1 MAETRSQK
9 FDVRGYNRIALV
21 CSDMKETT
29 DFYTGVLGFPLVKTI
44 QYPDG
49 SQHFFFQATESDS
62 LVFFW
67 SPNPPPSEGAVR
79 IAEIKYDEYG
89 NVLYKVPYRP
99 GPGAFDHLAFDVP
112 LAKLEEYAERLRAAG
127 ITATHVNKHLLV
139 VEDGKQT
146 RQVRSYDEVPAG
158 AKYVDEFVN
167 SVYFLGPDGI
177 TLEFAAN
184 PRELGNEFDLS
195 NPAMKFEDGPRILEE
210 RRRAEAAAQAIAN

>member
-9 FDVRGYNRIALV
+9 FEVRGYNRIALV
-21 CSDMKETT
+21 CSDMQETV
-29 DFYTGVLGFPLVKTI
+29 DFYTQVLGFPLVKTI
-44 QYPDG
+44 GYPDG
-49 SQHFFFQATESDS
+49 SQHFFFQATETDS

-67 SPNPPPSEGAVR
+67 SPNPPPSDGAVR

-112 LAKLEEYAERLRAAG
+112 IDKLEEYAERLRSAG
-127 ITATHVNKHLLV
+127 VTATHVNKHLLV
-139 VEDGKQT
+139 VMDGEQT
-146 RQVRSYDEVPAG
+146 KQVRSYEDVPPG

-167 SVYFLGPDGI
+167 SVYFLGPDNI

-195 NPAMKFEDGPRILEE
+195 NPAMKFEDGPRIIEE
-210 RRRAEAAAQAIAN
+210 RRRAAAAQAN

>member
-1 MAETRSQK
+1 M
-9 FDVRGYNRIALV
+9 
-21 CSDMKETT
+21 
-29 DFYTGVLGFPLVKTI
+29 KTI

-67 SPNPPPSEGAVR
+67 SPNPPPSDGAVR

-139 VEDGKQT
+139 VRT
-146 RQVRSYDEVPAG
+146 AS
-158 AKYVDEFVN
+158 
-167 SVYFLGPDGI
+167 
-177 TLEFAAN
+177 
-184 PRELGNEFDLS
+184 
-195 NPAMKFEDGPRILEE
+195 
-210 RRRAEAAAQAIAN
+210 RRARSGATTTFPRGRSTSTSS